1 MTEPSFRLSALLL
14 TATLLT
20 VVLKKQS
27 PELSLVLTLAACTAV
42 SCLLLSLLKPVLTL
56 AASLAARAEMED
68 KLIAPL
74 WKCLGI
80 GLLTELTSAVCADA
94 GQSALAKLAELGGG
108 FLCLVV
114 SLPLLQ
120 AVLALIEELL

>member
-1 MTEPSFRLSALLL
+1 MIDPSFRLSAILL

-27 PELSLVLTLAACTAV
+27 PELSLVLTLAACTV
-42 SCLLLSLLKPVLTL
+42 CSGLLLSFLKPILTL
-56 AASLAARAEMED
+56 AASLAARAELAD

-74 WKCLGI
+74 WKCLGL
-80 GLLTELTSAVCADA
+80 GLLTELSSAVCADA
-94 GQSALAKLAELGGG
+94 GQTALAKLAELGGSL
-108 FLCLVV
+108 LCLVV